1 MTDAAADQAI
11 AEEVTRK
18 SGTSFFLAM
27 RLLPPEKRD
36 AMFAVYAFCREVDD
50 IADEPGDLDAKK
62 QALAEWRGWIDD
74 LYAGRTPASAI
85 ARTLVTPIRDYD
97 LKREDFLAVIE
108 GMEFDAKPD
117 IRVQD
122 MDELLFYCD
131 RVACAVG
138 RLSVRIFGM
147 PEKDGIALA
156 KAEGLA
162 LQLTN
167 ILRDIAEDA
176 EIDRVYLPMDR
187 LRSAGLTGD
196 TPAELVTHPG
206 IENVCREIATRAAD
220 CYAEAE
226 AILARSDRK
235 AVRPA
240 RIMLAV
246 YGEIF
251 RRLRKRGWNPSAL
264 DRPVGPGKA
273 DKLWIALKAGYL

>member
-62 QALAEWRGWIDD
+62 QALSEWRGWIDD
-74 LYAGRTPASAI
+74 LYAGRTPASAF
-85 ARTLVTPIRDYD
+85 ARTLATPIRDYD

-138 RLSVRIFGM
+138 RLSVRIFGV
-147 PEKDGIALA
+147 PEEDGIALA

-162 LQLTN
+162 LQMTN

-187 LRSAGLTGD
+187 LRSAGVTGD

-206 IENVCREIATRAAD
+206 IESVCTEIATRAAD

-251 RRLRKRGWNPSAL
+251 RRLRKRGWKPSEL
-264 DRPVGPGKA
+264 DCPVGPGKPG
-273 DKLWIALKAGYL
+273 KLWIALKAGYL